1 MKAFWW
7 RAWELGRRIE
17 GMSGRSLG
25 TWEEHGGVSG
35 GVSEHWRSMEELGG
49 WICPYICSRRGEAL
63 GGVCGSLGGS
73 GKNLGGVW
81 EALGRVWEVLGG
93 MFYMSGTPWEAS
105 GAGLGGRS
113 GRRLGASG
121 RSLGVY
127 SYKHL
132 ATTLKLFK
140 DVLKVPLASWG
151 PCCPAT
157 LKPFKGSYKHLGAT
171 PKLFK

>member
-73 GKNLGGVW
+73 GKNFGGVW
-81 EALGRVWEVLGG
+81 EALGSVWEVLGG
-93 MFYMSGTPWEAS
+93 A
-105 GAGLGGRS
+105 
-113 GRRLGASG
+113 RRLREAHGGSG
-121 RSLGVY
+121 SLELVHV
-127 SYKHL
+127 SNKIL
-132 ATTLKLFK
+132 L
-140 DVLKVPLASWG
+140 W
-151 PCCPAT
+151 
-157 LKPFKGSYKHLGAT
+157 
-171 PKLFK
+171 PKKYQLYDACLTIIIKK